1 MIGCQYFNPWNES
14 NKLEIKSN
22 INLDKSIDLKKGT
35 YYCKKCNLK
44 LYNFF
49 DKLNSNND
57 NESFDKP
64 SEGNVEFNI
73 DYMKIKLN

>member
-1 MIGCQYFNPWNES
+1 MKKKQ
-14 NKLEIKSN
+14 IKSN